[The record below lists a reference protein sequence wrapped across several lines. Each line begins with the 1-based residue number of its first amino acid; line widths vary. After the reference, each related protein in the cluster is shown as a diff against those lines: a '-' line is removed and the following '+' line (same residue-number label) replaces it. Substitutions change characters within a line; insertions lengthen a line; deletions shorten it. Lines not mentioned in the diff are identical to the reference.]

1 MKLRITILKYHSW
14 YLCQISLQ
22 IMLLPIQIPL
32 VIFQNCLKFHSPSGS
47 WNYIQQFWNITC
59 GICANWYHYKSCC
72 YLYPFYYHTIT
83 KKESKKQNI
92 QNQTGKVY
100 NIIIMSHTAWIVFI
114 KVCFGCT
121 VISYYFF
128 LNFNS
133 RPVVCCQQMNM
144 GTKINMISAPWL
156 PNINYLCI

>member
-1 MKLRITILKYHSW
+1 MRDIQHKYHLRYFKIVSNFTC
-14 YLCQISLQ
+14 LMAHEITFNNFGMSLVVF
-22 IMLLPIQIPL
+22 IPINITTNHAITYTNVIAHLLP
-32 VIFQNCLKFHSPSGS
+32 
-47 WNYIQQFWNITC
+47 YNIVT
-59 GICANWYHYKSCC
+59 K
-72 YLYPFYYHTIT
+72 

-92 QNQTGKVY
+92 QSQTGKVY
-100 NIIIMSHTAWIVFI
+100 DIIILSHTAWIVF
-114 KVCFGCT
+114 KNVCFGCT

-133 RPVVCCQQMNM
+133 RPVFCCQQMNM